1 MSSILSKEKK
11 QGRESMKENNIQET
25 WKDIPGYEGLYKVSN
40 TGKVKSMNYRHSDVP
55 RILATVDNG
64 YGYYIVILYLNSV
77 RKSASVHRL
86 VWTAFNGPIPEGLQ
100 INHLN
105 ENKAD
110 NRLENLSLCTPKENT
125 NYGTR
130 NKRAGEK
137 LCKRIQML
145 DKNNNI
151 LKTFNSLK
159 EAAQFLN
166 KNKTTANS
174 NISSCL
180 HGKSKSAYGYK
191 WKFEA

>member
-1 MSSILSKEKK
+1 
-11 QGRESMKENNIQET
+11 MKENNIQET

-137 LCKRIQML
+137 HCKRIQML

>member
-25 WKDIPGYEGLYKVSN
+25 WKDIPGYEGLYQASN
-40 TGKVKSMNYRHSDVP
+40 LGRIRSFKRNNISILKPGKNRDGS
-55 RILATVDNG
+55 
-64 YGYYIVILYLNSV
+64 GYYIVKLYLNSV
-77 RKSASVHRL
+77 KKNASVHRL

-105 ENKAD
+105 ENKSD
-110 NRLENLSLCTPKENT
+110 NRLENLSLCTAKENI

-137 LCKRIQML
+137 QCKRIQML

-166 KNKTTANS
+166 IKS
-174 NISSCL
+174 HGNISKCL
-180 HGKSKSAYGYK
+180 HGKRKSAYRYK

>member
-25 WKDIPGYEGLYKVSN
+25 WKDIPGYEGLYQASN
-40 TGKVKSMNYRHSDVP
+40 LGRIRSFKYNNVRVLKPGKTRE
-55 RILATVDNG
+55 
-64 YGYYIVILYLNSV
+64 GYYRVILYLNSV
-77 RKSASVHRL
+77 KKNASVHRL

-105 ENKAD
+105 ENKSD
-110 NRLENLSLCTPKENT
+110 NRLENLSLCTAKENI

-137 LCKRIQML
+137 QCKRIQML

-180 HGKSKSAYGYK
+180 HGKRKSAYRYK

>member
-25 WKDIPGYEGLYKVSN
+25 WKDIPGYEGLYQASN
-40 TGKVKSMNYRHSDVP
+40 LGRIRSFKRNNI
-55 RILATVDNG
+55 RILKPGKNRDG
-64 YGYYIVILYLNSV
+64 SGYYIVKLYLNSV
-77 RKSASVHRL
+77 RKNVSVHRL
-86 VWTAFNGPIPEGLQ
+86 LWTAFNGPIPEGLQ

-130 NKRAGEK
+130 NKRVSEK
-137 LCKRIQML
+137 HCKRIQML

-166 KNKTTANS
+166 KNKTTAS
-174 NISSCL
+174 SAISSCL
-180 HGKSKSAYGYK
+180 HGKRKSAYRYK

>member
-1 MSSILSKEKK
+1 
-11 QGRESMKENNIQET
+11 MKENNIQET

-55 RILATVDNG
+55 RILATLDNG
-64 YGYYIVILYLNSV
+64 YGYRRVRLYNV
-77 RKSASVHRL
+77 NKKYKYYYVHRL
-86 VWTAFNGPIPEGLQ
+86 VWEAFMGSIPEGLQ

-110 NRLENLSLCTPKENT
+110 NRLENLSLCTAKENI

-166 KNKTTANS
+166 KNKTTAHS
-174 NISSCL
+174 NISKCL
-180 HGKSKSAYGYK
+180 HGKRKSAYRYK

>member
-1 MSSILSKEKK
+1 
-11 QGRESMKENNIQET
+11 MKENNIQET

-55 RILATVDNG
+55 RILATLDNG
-64 YGYYIVILYLNSV
+64 YGYRRVRLYNV
-77 RKSASVHRL
+77 NKKYKYYYVHRL
-86 VWTAFNGPIPEGLQ
+86 VWEAFMGSIPEGLQ

-110 NRLENLSLCTPKENT
+110 NRLENLSLCTPKDNN

-130 NKRAGEK
+130 NKRASEK
-137 LCKRIQML
+137 LCKRIQMI

-166 KNKTTANS
+166 IKS
-174 NISSCL
+174 HGNISKCL
-180 HGKSKSAYGYK
+180 HGKRKSAYRYK

>member
-25 WKDIPGYEGLYKVSN
+25 WKDIPGYEGLYQASN
-40 TGKVKSMNYRHSDVP
+40 LGRIRSFKRNNI
-55 RILATVDNG
+55 RILKPNRDG
-64 YGYYIVILYLNSV
+64 SGYYRVILYLNSV
-77 RKSASVHRL
+77 RKIASVHRL
-86 VWTAFNGPIPEGLQ
+86 LWTAFNGPIPEGLQ

-130 NKRAGEK
+130 NKRASEK
-137 LCKRIQML
+137 NCKRIQML

-166 KNKTTANS
+166 KNKTTAS
-174 NISSCL
+174 SGISKCL
-180 HGKSKSAYGYK
+180 HGKIKSAYEYK

>member
-1 MSSILSKEKK
+1 
-11 QGRESMKENNIQET
+11 MKENNIQET
-25 WKDIPGYEGLYKVSN
+25 WKDIPGYEGLYQASN
-40 TGKVKSMNYRHSDVP
+40 LGRIRSFKRNNI
-55 RILATVDNG
+55 RILKPNREG
-64 YGYYIVILYLNSV
+64 SGYYRVILYLNSV
-77 RKSASVHRL
+77 RKNVSVHRL
-86 VWTAFNGPIPEGLQ
+86 LWTAFNGLIPEGLQ

-110 NRLENLSLCTPKENT
+110 NRLENLSLCTAKENI

-166 KNKTTANS
+166 KKSHS
-174 NISSCL
+174 NISKCL
-180 HGKSKSAYGYK
+180 HGKGKSAYEYK

>member
-25 WKDIPGYEGLYKVSN
+25 WKDIPGYEGLYQASN
-40 TGKVKSMNYRHSDVP
+40 LGRIRSFKYNNVRVLKPGKTRE
-55 RILATVDNG
+55 
-64 YGYYIVILYLNSV
+64 GYYIVILYLNSV
-77 RKSASVHRL
+77 RKNVSVHRL
-86 VWTAFNGPIPEGLQ
+86 LWTAFNGPIPEGLQ

-110 NRLENLSLCTPKENT
+110 NRLENLSLCTAKENI

-166 KNKTTANS
+166 IKS
-174 NISSCL
+174 HGNISHCL
-180 HGKSKSAYGYK
+180 HGKRKSAYEYK

>member
-25 WKDIPGYEGLYKVSN
+25 WKDIPGYEGLYQASN
-40 TGKVKSMNYRHSDVP
+40 LGRIRSFKYNNVRVLKPGKTRE
-55 RILATVDNG
+55 
-64 YGYYIVILYLNSV
+64 GYYIVILYLNSV

-110 NRLENLSLCTPKENT
+110 NRLENLSLCTAKENI

-137 LCKRIQML
+137 HCKRIQML

-166 KNKTTANS
+166 KKSHS
-174 NISSCL
+174 NISKCL
-180 HGKSKSAYGYK
+180 HGKIKSAYEYK

>member
-1 MSSILSKEKK
+1 MSFTLSKEKK

-25 WKDIPGYEGLYKVSN
+25 WKDIPGYEGLYQASN
-40 TGKVKSMNYRHSDVP
+40 LGRIRSFKRNNI
-55 RILATVDNG
+55 RILKPGKNRDG
-64 YGYYIVILYLNSV
+64 SGYYIVKLYLNSV
-77 RKSASVHRL
+77 RKSARVHRL
-86 VWTAFNGPIPEGLQ
+86 LWTAFNGPIPEGLQ

-110 NRLENLSLCTPKENT
+110 NRLENLSLCTAKENI

-130 NKRAGEK
+130 NKRVGEK

-180 HGKSKSAYGYK
+180 HGKSMSAYGYK